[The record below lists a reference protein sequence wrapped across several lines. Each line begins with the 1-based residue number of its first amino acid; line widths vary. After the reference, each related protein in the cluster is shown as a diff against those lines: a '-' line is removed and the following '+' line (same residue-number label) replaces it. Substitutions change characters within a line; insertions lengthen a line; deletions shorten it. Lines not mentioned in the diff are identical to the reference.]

1 MLAIRSTGRTKVR
14 DDLSG
19 RVFFAGVLSATVLFA
34 TVLFTTVLFKY
45 FDEIPKCS
53 ALALHEPALA
63 LIERYRVSRA
73 RGRVLSASGDDS
85 YKRCVVNQSTL

>member
-1 MLAIRSTGRTKVR
+1 MKAATSGAMLAIRRTASTQFR
-14 DDLSG
+14 DDLS
-19 RVFFAGVLSATVLFA
+19 RTVRFATVLFA
-34 TVLFTTVLFKY
+34 TVLFKY
-45 FDEIPKCS
+45 SDKIPKCS

-85 YKRCVVNQSTL
+85 YKLCVVDQSTR